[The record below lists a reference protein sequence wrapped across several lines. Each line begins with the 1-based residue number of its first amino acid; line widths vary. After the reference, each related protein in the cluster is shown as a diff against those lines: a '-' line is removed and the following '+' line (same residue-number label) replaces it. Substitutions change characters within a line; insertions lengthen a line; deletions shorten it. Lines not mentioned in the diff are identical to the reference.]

1 MVPPELAFDQ
11 ITVDLLVVDDQNGGE
26 LSLRRNSHL
35 GRIVL
40 GFHHAPFPKDS
51 TVRLGSDCGP
61 PPRRG

>member
-35 GRIVL
+35 GRI
-40 GFHHAPFPKDS
+40 AIKDQELE
-51 TVRLGSDCGP
+51 R
-61 PPRRG
+61 PRDDSSRRTERASLIAA